1 MDRILIGFLTAVSL
15 FTAGV
20 SAANPPQEAPHA
32 EHAPA
37 PMADQTVATEGA
49 ITVNQVKI
57 NYQAQTGVLELSKDD
72 PEDPVT
78 GMFYVAYFKK
88 NGNKNENRPITF
100 IYNGGP
106 GSASLWLHMGAL
118 GPKRVI
124 ATQPEK
130 TQLAPYQLTD
140 NQYSLLNVSD
150 LVFIDAPGTG
160 YSRFSSSA
168 ASQPERAQQKSQSAS
183 NVYGVNGD
191 AQAFSQFI
199 VQFLTHYQRWN
210 SPKYLLGESY
220 GTTRSVVLAETLK
233 NQNIDL
239 NGIILMSQFLN
250 YDNNVDDPNQNPGV
264 DQPYYLA
271 LPTYAASAWYHQRL
285 PDKHQSLQTLLD
297 QAEKFAL
304 GTYAQALLQGANLPE
319 KDRQTLAEQL
329 YQFTGISADYWLK
342 ANLRLSGPVFAKQ
355 LLSGQDETIGRIDTR
370 YRGPSLDNIAE
381 TSNYDPNISAI
392 TSAYVAQFHD
402 YLGKTLHFS
411 ADQNY
416 RAFSD
421 EIYDWN
427 MSSNSRDRSFNVLPS
442 LSRVMKM
449 NPAMRVMVIGG
460 VYDLATPYFVAKYE
474 MSHLPVSPKLRDN
487 IRFYW
492 YDTGHMPYVDEPS
505 LKKMHADL
513 SAFISNKS

>member
-1 MDRILIGFLTAVSL
+1 
-15 FTAGV
+15 
-20 SAANPPQEAPHA
+20 
-32 EHAPA
+32 
-37 PMADQTVATEGA
+37 
-49 ITVNQVKI
+49 
-57 NYQAQTGVLELSKDD
+57 
-72 PEDPVT
+72 
-78 GMFYVAYFKK
+78 K
-88 NGNKNENRPITF
+88 NENKNESRPITF

-168 ASQPERAQQKSQSAS
+168 ASQPERAQQKAQSAS

-285 PDKHQSLQTLLD
+285 PGKHQSQTTLLD
-297 QAEKFAL
+297 QAEQFAL
-304 GTYAQALLQGANLPE
+304 GT
-319 KDRQTLAEQL
+319 
-329 YQFTGISADYWLK
+329 
-342 ANLRLSGPVFAKQ
+342 
-355 LLSGQDETIGRIDTR
+355 
-370 YRGPSLDNIAE
+370 
-381 TSNYDPNISAI
+381 
-392 TSAYVAQFHD
+392 
-402 YLGKTLHFS
+402 
-411 ADQNY
+411 
-416 RAFSD
+416 
-421 EIYDWN
+421 
-427 MSSNSRDRSFNVLPS
+427 
-442 LSRVMKM
+442 
-449 NPAMRVMVIGG
+449 
-460 VYDLATPYFVAKYE
+460 
-474 MSHLPVSPKLRDN
+474 
-487 IRFYW
+487 
-492 YDTGHMPYVDEPS
+492 
-505 LKKMHADL
+505 
-513 SAFISNKS
+513 